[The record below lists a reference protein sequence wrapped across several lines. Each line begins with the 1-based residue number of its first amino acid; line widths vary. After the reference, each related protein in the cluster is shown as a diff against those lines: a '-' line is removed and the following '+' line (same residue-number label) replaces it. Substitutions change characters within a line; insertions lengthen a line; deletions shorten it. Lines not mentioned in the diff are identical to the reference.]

1 MTTIATALAA
11 AEARLAASPSPR
23 IDAEILLCHS
33 VGRDRSWLR
42 AWPEADLAPRRE
54 TRFEELVARRASGE
68 PIAYIVGYR
77 GFHALE
83 LMVTPD
89 VLIPRPET
97 ELLVDTVLTALAARD
112 AEADARVL
120 DLGTGCGCIALAI
133 AHGAPDAR
141 VTAIERSTAALAVAR
156 ANAERLGLTRV
167 VLREGDWLNGLG
179 NQHFDIV
186 VANPPYVASNDP
198 HLKRGDLRFEPHE
211 ALVAGSDGLDAIRDI
226 AANVPAQLAPDGLL
240 AVEHGHDQGSRV
252 RELFMAEG
260 LRDVETLVDFGG
272 HPRVTRGRAP
282 RFDGRSWPGSGARA
296 WR

>member
-1 MTTIATALAA
+1 MITVAA
-11 AEARLAASPSPR
+11 SLAEARARLSESPSPG
-23 IDAEILLCHS
+23 IDAEVLLCHIL
-33 VGRDRSWLR
+33 GRDRSWLR
-42 AWPEADLAPRRE
+42 AWPEAELAPARSA
-54 TRFEELVARRASGE
+54 RFHELINRRAGGE
-68 PIAYIVGYR
+68 PIAYIVGR
-77 GFHALE
+77 RAFHALE

-97 ELLVDTVLTALAARD
+97 ELLVDTALTALAARD
-112 AEADARVL
+112 ADARVL

-179 NQHFDIV
+179 SQHFDIV
-186 VANPPYVASNDP
+186 VANPPYVPSNDP

-226 AANVPAQLAPDGLL
+226 AANVPTQLAPDGLL
-240 AVEHGHDQGSRV
+240 AVEHGYDQGNRV
-252 RELFMAEG
+252 RELFTAEG
-260 LRDVETLVDFGG
+260 LCDVETVLDLGG
-272 HPRVTRGRAP
+272 HPRVTHGRAP
-282 RFDGRSWPGSGARA
+282 RFDARSWPGSGARA

>member
-11 AEARLAASPSPR
+11 AQERLSDSASPR
-23 IDAEILLCHS
+23 IDAEVLLCHS
-33 VGRDRSWLR
+33 LGCDRSRLR
-42 AWPEADLAPRRE
+42 ARPEAELAPRR
-54 TRFEELVARRASGE
+54 RSHFEALVDRRASGE
-68 PIAYIVGYR
+68 PIAYIVGHR

-97 ELLVDTVLTALAARD
+97 ELLVDTALKALAARD
-112 AEADARVL
+112 ADSRVL

-133 AHGAPDAR
+133 AHGAPDAC

-167 VLREGDWLNGLG
+167 VFREGDWLNGLG
-179 NQHFDIV
+179 SQHFDIV
-186 VANPPYVASNDP
+186 VANPPYVASSDP

-240 AVEHGHDQGSRV
+240 AVEHGYDQGSRV

-272 HPRVTRGRAP
+272 HPRVTHGRAP